1 MNNDLPAQEASAE
14 ELHHQYQLQIRNSL
28 RGLLFIATIS
38 AMYFARDFMLP
49 VILAVFVA
57 LTLRPTIRYLDR
69 HRIPAVF
76 TAIVFVV
83 AIFLS
88 SVTVFYLLSGPIASW
103 FDQAPQL
110 SRTFSEKF
118 SGLRSPIDLIGNL
131 SQKLNSATE
140 PTNGNPAQEVIIH
153 TPALPAMYAIITGY
167 PMQIVIT
174 LSATLV
180 IAVFLMASGNL
191 FYEKLVR
198 ILPHLTARKR
208 ALRIVY
214 DIENAV
220 STYVLTITA
229 FNVGF
234 GIAICVVYYFLG
246 MPLPY
251 LWGFLAFAFNFFPYV
266 GAVSGIVLSA
276 FMAIISFDQ
285 LGHALLVPLSYIV
298 LSLSDSEVIRPQVL
312 GRSLQMNAV
321 AILLSLAFFTWL
333 WGLAGAAIAIPL
345 LVSLKVFCDN
355 FEELSGLGEFI
366 AAREVAKES
375 AVEPEHSKT

>member
-1 MNNDLPAQEASAE
+1 MTSNLPPVEDSAE
-14 ELHHQYQLQIRNSL
+14 HVYQLQIRNTL
-28 RGLLFIATIS
+28 RGILFIAIVA

-49 VILAVFVA
+49 VVLAFFVA
-57 LTLRPTIRYLDR
+57 LTLRPIIRYLDR
-69 HRIPAVF
+69 RGVPAAF
-76 TAIVFVV
+76 TAFVFVIV
-83 AIFLS
+83 ILAS
-88 SVTVFYLLSGPIASW
+88 SFAMVYMLSGPISSW

-118 SGLRSPIDLIGNL
+118 SGLRSPIDTISNL

-140 PTNGNPAQEVIIH
+140 PANGSPAQEVVIH
-153 TPALPAMYAIITGY
+153 TPALPAIFALVTGY
-167 PMQIVIT
+167 PMQILIT

-191 FYEKLVR
+191 FYEKMVR

-214 DIENAV
+214 DIESAV
-220 STYVLTITA
+220 SAYVLTITA
-229 FNVGF
+229 LNAGF
-234 GIAICVVYYFLG
+234 GILICVVYYFLG

-266 GAVSGIVLSA
+266 GAVSGVALSA
-276 FMAIISFDQ
+276 FMAIVTFDQ
-285 LGHALLVPLSYIV
+285 LSYALLVPLSYIV
-298 LSLSDSEVIRPQVL
+298 LSLSDSEVVRPQIL

-333 WGLAGAAIAIPL
+333 WGIAGAAIAIPL
-345 LVSLKVFCDN
+345 LVSLRVFCDN
-355 FEELSGLGEFI
+355 FEQLSGLGEFI
-366 AAREVAKES
+366 AGREVEKEP
-375 AVEPEHSKT
+375 AVAPEATTG

>member
-1 MNNDLPAQEASAE
+1 MTINLPPVEDSAE
-14 ELHHQYQLQIRNSL
+14 HVYQLQIRNTL
-28 RGLLFIATIS
+28 RGILFIAIVA

-49 VILAVFVA
+49 VVLAFFVA
-57 LTLRPTIRYLDR
+57 LTLRPIIRYLDR
-69 HRIPAVF
+69 RGVPAAF
-76 TAIVFVV
+76 TAFVFVIV
-83 AIFLS
+83 ILAS
-88 SVTVFYLLSGPIASW
+88 SFAMVYMLSGPISSW

-118 SGLRSPIDLIGNL
+118 SGLRSPIDTISNL

-140 PTNGNPAQEVIIH
+140 PANGSPAQEVVIH
-153 TPALPAMYAIITGY
+153 TPALPAIFALVTGY
-167 PMQIVIT
+167 PMQILIT

-191 FYEKLVR
+191 FYEKMVR

-214 DIENAV
+214 DIESAV
-220 STYVLTITA
+220 SAYVLTITA
-229 FNVGF
+229 LNAGF
-234 GIAICVVYYFLG
+234 GILICVVYYFLG

-266 GAVSGIVLSA
+266 GAVSGVALSA
-276 FMAIISFDQ
+276 FMAIVTFDQ
-285 LGHALLVPLSYIV
+285 LSYALLVPLSYIV
-298 LSLSDSEVIRPQVL
+298 LSLSDSEIVRPQIL

-333 WGLAGAAIAIPL
+333 WGIAGAAIAIPL

-355 FEELSGLGEFI
+355 FEQLSGLGEFI
-366 AAREVAKES
+366 AGREVDKEPVVPPVAS
-375 AVEPEHSKT
+375 TK

>member
-1 MNNDLPAQEASAE
+1 MKNDLSGDETSAKG
-14 ELHHQYQLQIRNSL
+14 LHHLYQLQIRNSL
-28 RGLLFIATIS
+28 RGLLFIATVS

-49 VILAVFVA
+49 VVLAIFVA
-57 LTLRPTIRYLDR
+57 LTLRPAIRYLDR
-69 HRIPAVF
+69 HRIPAAF
-76 TAIVFVV
+76 TTIVFVV
-83 AIFLS
+83 IILLS
-88 SVTVFYLLSGPIASW
+88 SVTVFYLLSGPITSW
-103 FDQAPQL
+103 FEQAPQL

-131 SQKLNSATE
+131 SQKLNLAAE
-140 PTNGNPAQEVIIH
+140 PANGNPTQEVIVH
-153 TPALPAMYAIITGY
+153 TPALPAIYAIITGY
-167 PMQIVIT
+167 PMQILIT
-174 LSATLV
+174 LCATLV

-214 DIENAV
+214 EIENAV

-229 FNVGF
+229 FNAGF
-234 GIAICVVYYFLG
+234 GIVICVVYYFLG

-251 LWGFLAFAFNFFPYV
+251 MWGFLAFAFNFFPYV
-266 GAVSGIVLSA
+266 GAVSGVTLSA

-285 LGHALLVPLSYIV
+285 LGYALLVPLSYIV
-298 LSLSDSEVIRPQVL
+298 LSLSDSEIIRPQLL

-366 AAREVAKES
+366 SAREVEKEP
-375 AVEPEHSKT
+375 AVALESSRS